1 MLRLSELL
9 ALSED
14 IHNIEIYGKS
24 GLLFDGTKE
33 KILES
38 VKSGDWRISK
48 LPDDLEPYRDEIL
61 KVVNENVPHGCCG
74 GCI

>member
-24 GLLFDGTKE
+24 GLLFDGTKN
-33 KILES
+33 S
-38 VKSGDWRISK
+38 
-48 LPDDLEPYRDEIL
+48 
-61 KVVNENVPHGCCG
+61 
-74 GCI
+74 